1 MPVQRVSTQYSRL
14 CFLISFVSRKFRLL
28 VRTLAG
34 FKKNLAVANLDIKF
48 TAKDISKKTHILMEE
63 NSSLGRIEAASVTLK
78 IGAYSFFRSGIV
90 SSNLS
95 IGRFCS
101 LGENIHIGVNAQA
114 HPTDW
119 VSSSPF
125 QYDQSFKNTPIRLSY
140 TANKSKTFIGNG
152 VWIGEGV
159 LIMEG
164 VRIGDGAIVAAR
176 AVVSQ
181 EVKPYTIVGGI
192 PARAIRERFPESL
205 AQELLD
211 TQWWNYPLDTM
222 VDFSFNKPQDFVT
235 HFNLSEIRITNYK
248 VYSVVREKR
257 NLKIRESV

>member
-1 MPVQRVSTQYSRL
+1 MPVQRVSTQHLRL
-14 CFLISFVSRKFRLL
+14 CFLISFVSQTFRLL
-28 VRTLAG
+28 VKALTG
-34 FKKNLAVANLDIKF
+34 FKKNLAAANLDIKF
-48 TAKDISKKTHILMEE
+48 TVKDISKKTYILMEE
-63 NSSLGRIEAASVTLK
+63 NSSLGRIDAASVTLK

-90 SSNLS
+90 SADLS

-125 QYDQSFKNTPIRLSY
+125 QYDQSFKKTPVRLSY
-140 TANKSKTFIGNG
+140 AVNKNKTSIGND

-181 EVKPYTIVGGI
+181 DVKPYTIVGGI
-192 PARAIRERFPESL
+192 PARVIRERFPGSL
-205 AQELLD
+205 VQELLG
-211 TQWWNYPLDTM
+211 TQWWNYSLDAM
-222 VDFSFNKPQDFVT
+222 VDLSFDKPQDFVT
-235 HFNLSEIRITNYK
+235 HFNLSETRKTNYK
-248 VYSVVREKR
+248 IYSVVRGKR

>member
-1 MPVQRVSTQYSRL
+1 MSVQRVSTQHSRL
-14 CFLISFVSRKFRLL
+14 CFLISFVRQTFRLL
-28 VRTLAG
+28 VKTVAG
-34 FKKNLAVANLDIKF
+34 FKKNLAAANLDIKF

-63 NSSLGRIEAASVTLK
+63 NSSLGRIEAASVILK

-90 SSNLS
+90 SSDLS

-125 QYDQSFKNTPIRLSY
+125 QYDQSFKNTPVRLSY
-140 TANKSKTFIGNG
+140 TVNKNKTSIGND

-164 VRIGDGAIVAAR
+164 VTIGDGAIVAAR

-181 EVKPYTIVGGI
+181 NVKPYTIVGGI
-192 PARAIRERFPESL
+192 PARIIRERFSKSL
-205 AQELLD
+205 VQELLD
-211 TQWWNYPLDTM
+211 TQWWNYSLDAM
-222 VDFSFNKPQDFVT
+222 VDFSFDKPQDFVT
-235 HFNLSEIRITNYK
+235 HFNLSEIRETNYK
-248 VYSVVREKR
+248 IYSVVRDKR